1 MKKKTLQWLS
11 YALIFAL
18 HSPCLSANEITN
30 DDSFEFLDIPITE
43 VQKLAG
49 QQQKLY
55 FVLFTAEWVMPCQW
69 MEENTFNDQALS
81 QYIESVYLP
90 VKVDVNQQEGKILQ
104 QQYEVTALPSIL
116 AFSSRGLYLGKQE
129 GALEAE
135 ELLEWLKQ
143 YDTAANKAAAILSSN
158 DEDLLSSPRAV
169 VKVSRPALI
178 PAQEVSMPTHTSY
191 TYAPARPQQ
200 TYQAIEA
207 QDRDPDYFTV
217 QTGVFSSYENA
228 LNEIKSI
235 EQRIQ
240 AQAHFSQEKK
250 GNVTL
255 YRILVGRLSNRT
267 QALELQ
273 QQLKKLG
280 ISGFV
285 KKIDN

>member
-18 HSPCLSANEITN
+18 HSPCLSANEISN

-55 FVLFTAEWVMPCQW
+55 FILFTAEWVMPCQW
-69 MEENTFNDQALS
+69 MEENTFNDQVLI

-104 QQYEVTALPSIL
+104 QQYEVTALPSVL

-143 YDTAANKAAAILSSN
+143 YDTAANKAAAVLSSN
-158 DEDLLSSPRAV
+158 NEGLLSSPRAV

-178 PAQEVSMPTHTSY
+178 PAQEVSMPAHTSY
-191 TYAPARPQQ
+191 SYTPSKPQQ
-200 TYQAIEA
+200 TYQVIEA

-255 YRILVGRLSNRT
+255 YRILVGRLSDRT

-273 QQLKKLG
+273 QQLKKSG
-280 ISGFV
+280 IGGFV

>member
-11 YALIFAL
+11 YALIFGL
-18 HSPCLSANEITN
+18 YSPCLSANEITN

-43 VQKLAG
+43 VQQLAG

-55 FVLFTAEWVMPCQW
+55 FILFTAEWVMPCQW
-69 MEENTFNDQALS
+69 MEENTFNNQALS

-143 YDTAANKAAAILSSN
+143 YDIAANKAAAILSSN

-191 TYAPARPQQ
+191 SYAPSKPQQ
-200 TYQAIEA
+200 NYQTIEA
-207 QDRDPDYFTV
+207 QYRDPDYFTV

-228 LNEIKSI
+228 LSEIKSI

-255 YRILVGRLSNRT
+255 YRILVGRLGNRT

>member
-1 MKKKTLQWLS
+1 MKNKTLQWLS
-11 YALIFAL
+11 YALIFGL
-18 HSPCLSANEITN
+18 YSPCLSANEITS

-43 VQKLAG
+43 VQQLAG

-55 FVLFTAEWVMPCQW
+55 FILFTAEWVMPCQW
-69 MEENTFNDQALS
+69 MEENTFNNQALS

-90 VKVDVNQQEGKILQ
+90 VKVDVSQQEGKILQ

-143 YDTAANKAAAILSSN
+143 YDIAANKAAVILSSN

-178 PAQEVSMPTHTSY
+178 PTQEVSMHTHTSY
-191 TYAPARPQQ
+191 SYAPSKPQQ
-200 TYQAIEA
+200 NDQEIEA
-207 QDRDPDYFTV
+207 QYRDPDYFTV

-228 LNEIKSI
+228 LSEIKSI

-255 YRILVGRLSNRT
+255 YRILVGRLGNRT